1 MLCFE
6 RCRRLHAAGEIG
18 RGRKKNEDKP
28 VQIVLASSSV
38 RAWGSCVLAIRL
50 AKIVCV
56 AAIAFYVALVAF
68 GNISDYWTNFAF
80 VTEVLDMDA
89 VPAASH
95 IRWRAVTSP
104 VLHHAGYI
112 LIIAT
117 EIATAALCALGAIA
131 MARQVLAKAQP
142 FHTAKSKAVAGLTL
156 GFLLYEGGF
165 VAVGG
170 EWFGMWQARDLD
182 AVQSAF
188 RVLMTMLG
196 VLIFVSLKDE
206 DLA

>member
-1 MLCFE
+1 
-6 RCRRLHAAGEIG
+6 
-18 RGRKKNEDKP
+18 
-28 VQIVLASSSV
+28 
-38 RAWGSCVLAIRL
+38 VLAIRL
-50 AKIVCV
+50 AKISCV

-68 GNISDYWTNFAF
+68 GNVSHYWTNFAF
-80 VTEVLDMDA
+80 VKEVLDMDD
-89 VPAASH
+89 VPTTSH

-112 LIIAT
+112 VIIGT

-131 MARQVLAKAQP
+131 MARQVLAKTQP
-142 FHTAKSKAVAGLTL
+142 FQAAKSKAVAGLTL

-165 VAVGG
+165 VAIGG

-206 DLA
+206 DLL

>member
-1 MLCFE
+1 
-6 RCRRLHAAGEIG
+6 
-18 RGRKKNEDKP
+18 
-28 VQIVLASSSV
+28 
-38 RAWGSCVLAIRL
+38 VLAIRL
-50 AKIVCV
+50 AKIACV

-68 GNISDYWTNFAF
+68 GNLTDYWTNFTF
-80 VTEVLDMDA
+80 VTVVLDMDD
-89 VPAASH
+89 VPAGSRIH
-95 IRWRAVTSP
+95 WRAVTSP

-117 EIATAALCALGAIA
+117 EIITTALCALGAIA
-131 MARQVLAKAQP
+131 MARRLQAKAQP
-142 FHTAKSKAVAGLTL
+142 FQAAKSIAVAGLTL

-196 VLIFVSLKDE
+196 VLIFVSLKDGE
-206 DLA
+206 VA

>member
-1 MLCFE
+1 L
-6 RCRRLHAAGEIG
+6 
-18 RGRKKNEDKP
+18 
-28 VQIVLASSSV
+28 
-38 RAWGSCVLAIRL
+38 LAIRL
-50 AKIVCV
+50 AKIGCA

-68 GNISDYWTNFAF
+68 GNLSDYWTNFAF

-89 VPAASH
+89 VSAAAH

-117 EIATAALCALGAIA
+117 EMATAALCALGAIA

-206 DLA
+206 DLV